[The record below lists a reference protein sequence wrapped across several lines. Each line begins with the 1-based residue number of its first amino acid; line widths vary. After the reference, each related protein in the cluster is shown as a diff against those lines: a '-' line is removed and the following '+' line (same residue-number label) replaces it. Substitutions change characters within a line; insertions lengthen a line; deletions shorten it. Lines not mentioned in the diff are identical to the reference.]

1 MKRPVLTLL
10 VISIINC
17 GAWCQTI
24 SPQVVNVCG
33 GNYTQG
39 YYSIDWSVGELALID
54 QMQSLDGSNIITHGL
69 IQPHTNHPGTI
80 TYTTTITDEE
90 LKILP
95 NPTRNIL
102 EIDYLSF
109 TRGPVTFTLYDAAGR
124 AFYKKQRT
132 SYGFGFIERINMTP
146 FAAGTYMLYVTAN
159 SSDAGAFKRQRAYK
173 IIKL

>member
-1 MKRPVLTLL
+1 MKKPVLALL

-54 QMQSLDGSNIITHGL
+54 QMQSFDGSNIITHGF
-69 IQPHTNHPGTI
+69 IQPHTDHPGDI
-80 TYTTTITDEE
+80 VYTTTITDEE

-102 EIDYLSF
+102 EIDYRSLTS
-109 TRGPVTFTLYDAAGR
+109 GPVMFTLYDATGR
-124 AFYKKQRT
+124 ALYKKQRD

-159 SSDAGAFKRQRAYK
+159 SINAGAFKRQRAYK